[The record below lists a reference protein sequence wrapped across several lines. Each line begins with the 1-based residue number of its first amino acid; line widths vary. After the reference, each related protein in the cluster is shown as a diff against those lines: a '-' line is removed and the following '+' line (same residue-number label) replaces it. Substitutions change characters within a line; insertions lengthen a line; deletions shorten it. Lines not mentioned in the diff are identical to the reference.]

1 MGSHSEDSLE
11 TTTMYKLLIASVLA
25 VATSLPIEDTAEVA
39 AAKEVFNAA
48 FAAAEAGEHGN
59 LRPVNDDAQAAQI
72 ATSYIADSE
81 DVAAAKAAF
90 QAAFDDAAAGGL
102 AAKQAPAPVHVI
114 LEPAPLAVAPA
125 PVMAAAP
132 VEAAALIEEAAPVEA
147 APPVETAALIET
159 AAPVEAAAPVVAA
172 APVLA
177 THPYAAGFPIHGL

>member
-11 TTTMYKLLIASVLA
+11 TTTMFKLLIASVLA

-48 FAAAEAGEHGN
+48 FAAAEAGEHIN

-102 AAKQAPAPVHVI
+102 AAKQAPAPVHEVPV
-114 LEPAPLAVAPA
+114 PAPLA
-125 PVMAAAP
+125 AAP
-132 VEAAALIEEAAPVEA
+132 VATALPFAGYPYGVNALNVLGAYPGYAAGL
-147 APPVETAALIET
+147 
-159 AAPVEAAAPVVAA
+159 
-172 APVLA
+172 
-177 THPYAAGFPIHGL
+177 PYAAYPYAGYPVIAAPAIKA